1 MQYDLNSGNNIMQVF
16 GSKYWTYPFPFY
28 LTSGMPVGDGIN
40 WVTRQMMI
48 DEIEAVA
55 GRWPFVTYTPQEGDE
70 ESWAPSSKAQI
81 HSKPISKTHSW
92 NL

>member
-55 GRWPFVTYTPQEGDE
+55 GR
-70 ESWAPSSKAQI
+70 
-81 HSKPISKTHSW
+81 
-92 NL
+92 